1 MSSHRSAMACAAG
14 TRPRLGSGE
23 SAVII
28 VIIVMAMLATTRG
41 IPLRETAT
49 VLGSSG
55 LLGVLLIRC
64 TRTGLP
70 TAVLRRTGRVL
81 LAPAQG

>member
-1 MSSHRSAMACAAG
+1 MSSHRSAMACAADI
-14 TRPRLGSGE
+14 RPRLGSGE

-28 VIIVMAMLATTRG
+28 VIIVMAMLATTRD
-41 IPLRETAT
+41 IPLQEVVT

-70 TAVLRRTGRVL
+70 AAVLRRAGRVL

>member
-1 MSSHRSAMACAAG
+1 MACAAG
-14 TRPRLGSGE
+14 IRPRLGSGE

-28 VIIVMAMLATTRG
+28 VIIVMAMLATTRD
-41 IPLRETAT
+41 IPLQEAVT

-64 TRTGLP
+64 TRTGP
-70 TAVLRRTGRVL
+70 PAAVLRRAGRVL

>member
-1 MSSHRSAMACAAG
+1 MACTAG
-14 TRPRLGSGE
+14 IRPRLGSGE

-28 VIIVMAMLATTRG
+28 VMTMLATTRD
-41 IPLRETAT
+41 IPLQEAAT

-70 TAVLRRTGRVL
+70 AAVLRKAGRVL